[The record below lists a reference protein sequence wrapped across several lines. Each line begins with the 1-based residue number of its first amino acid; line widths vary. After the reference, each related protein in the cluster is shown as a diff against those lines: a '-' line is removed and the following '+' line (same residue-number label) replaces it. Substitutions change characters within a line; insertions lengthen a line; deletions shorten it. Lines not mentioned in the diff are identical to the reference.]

1 MFCYN
6 LTVLPEYFYIVV
18 VAVFGLI
25 IGSFLNVVIYRLHT
39 GRSLNDRS
47 HCLSCGRQ
55 LEWYE
60 LFPIVSYL
68 VLRGRCRSCH
78 SFIPYRYALVELL
91 TAGAFVAAY
100 VSSSDWISFALFA
113 ALLSVL
119 ITGLV
124 YDLYHMII
132 PDEISYGAA
141 ALAVVIVSWQT
152 LSGGGVSTVIE
163 AALGAVAA
171 FLVYASL
178 WYFSRG
184 RAFGFG
190 DAKLAVSLGAL
201 VGIGGVFSL
210 VVLSFWIGAVV
221 GVSLILQQRFALNI
235 TSRNRGYKRVTMKSE
250 VPFAPFLIFSFVI
263 VYFFNGDVLMLIQTF
278 YEALYF

>member
-1 MFCYN
+1 
-6 LTVLPEYFYIVV
+6 
-18 VAVFGLI
+18 
-25 IGSFLNVVIYRLHT
+25 
-39 GRSLNDRS
+39 
-47 HCLSCGRQ
+47 
-55 LEWYE
+55 
-60 LFPIVSYL
+60 
-68 VLRGRCRSCH
+68 
-78 SFIPYRYALVELL
+78 L
-91 TAGAFVAAY
+91 TAGAFVVAY
-100 VSSSDWISFALFA
+100 VSSSDWISFSLFA

-119 ITGLV
+119 IIGLV
-124 YDLYHMII
+124 YDFYHMII

-141 ALAVVIVSWQT
+141 ALAVVIVSWQV
-152 LSGGGVSTVIE
+152 LLGGGVLTVIE
-163 AALGAVAA
+163 AALGLVAA

-221 GVSLILQQRFALNI
+221 GVSLILWQYFALNI
-235 TSRNRGYKRVTMKSE
+235 MSRNRGYKRVTMKSE

-278 YEALYF
+278 YEAFYF